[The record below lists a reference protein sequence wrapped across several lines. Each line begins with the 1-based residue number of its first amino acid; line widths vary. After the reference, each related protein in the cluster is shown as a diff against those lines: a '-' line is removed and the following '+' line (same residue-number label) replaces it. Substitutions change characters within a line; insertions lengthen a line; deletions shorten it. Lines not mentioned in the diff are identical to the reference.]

1 MQFLQ
6 DNALLIAV
14 TLMSGGMLL
23 WTFIGN
29 KVRGISEVTTT
40 AATQLIN
47 HKDALVLDVREQ
59 DEFNGG
65 HILNAK
71 LIPHGAL
78 VTRIGEIERYRELP
92 VIVVCRSGMRSA
104 MACATLKKQGF
115 TQAYSLSGG
124 MIAWMKANLPVER

>member
-1 MQFLQ
+1 
-6 DNALLIAV
+6 
-14 TLMSGGMLL
+14 MSGGMLL

-78 VTRIGEIERYRELP
+78 VTRIGEIERHRDLP
-92 VIVVCRSGMRSA
+92 VVVVCRSGMRSA

-115 TQAYSLSGG
+115 TQAHSLSGG
-124 MIAWMKANLPVER
+124 MIAWMKANLPVEK

>member
-78 VTRIGEIERYRELP
+78 VTRIGEIERHRDLP
-92 VIVVCRSGMRSA
+92 VVVVCRSGMRSA

-115 TQAYSLSGG
+115 TQAHSLSGG
-124 MIAWMKANLPVER
+124 MIAWMKANLPVEK